1 MKKELLKLVNRK
13 ALKNKIGQKKCISN
27 SNTNPKQNKNNNINR
42 KNKHTNQKWRWKYW
56 YTHGQHDIQ
65 DEDIQEM

>member
-42 KNKHTNQKWRWKYW
+42 KNKHTNQK
-56 YTHGQHDIQ
+56 
-65 DEDIQEM
+65 